1 MARGIVRRIDELGR
15 ITIPMEYRK
24 AIGAMEKERLGMYV
38 ENNILHLFKVDED
51 FVGFA
56 RCLDELGR
64 WTLPIE
70 IRRTLNC
77 DIRQKMDIY
86 IDSSSVY
93 ENTRVICVS
102 KSGCVWC
109 NSTEHLFEVKGH
121 LICNNCAAEVIY
133 EVHRQKSS
141 RA

>member
-1 MARGIVRRIDELGR
+1 MSKGLERRIDELGR

-38 ENNILHLFKVDED
+38 ESNILHLFKVDDD

-86 IDSSSVY
+86 IDSSSVFD
-93 ENTRVICVS
+93 NTKVICVS
-102 KSGCVWC
+102 KCGCSWC
-109 NSTEHLFEVKGH
+109 NNTDHLMEVKGH
-121 LICNNCAAEVIY
+121 MLCNNCANDVVD
-133 EVHRQKSS
+133 EVHKQRSS

>member
-1 MARGIVRRIDELGR
+1 MARGIVRKIDELGR

-24 AIGAMEKERLGMYV
+24 AIGASEKERLGMYV
-38 ENNILHLFKVDED
+38 ENDILHLFKVDDD

-56 RCLDELGR
+56 RYLDELGR

-86 IDSSSVY
+86 IDSSSVFD
-93 ENTRVICVS
+93 NTKVICVS
-102 KSGCVWC
+102 KCGCSWC
-109 NSTEHLFEVKGH
+109 NNTDHLMEVKGH
-121 LICNNCAAEVIY
+121 MLCNNCANDVVD
-133 EVHRQKSS
+133 EVHKQRSS